1 MKAGSQVLFSHCTRS
16 GSVPGLSRPSDRQPS
31 IRGLDAPRH
40 HALVLAAVRGAWYTE
55 GAMKANDFTP
65 EQNEAAIRSMLFVA
79 GPRPPRAILE
89 DLAVEQL
96 RELAARAAA
105 GR

>member
-1 MKAGSQVLFSHCTRS
+1 MKA
-16 GSVPGLSRPSDRQPS
+16 D
-31 IRGLDAPRH
+31 
-40 HALVLAAVRGAWYTE
+40 
-55 GAMKANDFTP
+55 DFTP
-65 EQNEAAIRSMLFVA
+65 KQNEAALRSMLFVA

-96 RELAARAAA
+96 RELAARAAE

>member
-1 MKAGSQVLFSHCTRS
+1 
-16 GSVPGLSRPSDRQPS
+16 
-31 IRGLDAPRH
+31 
-40 HALVLAAVRGAWYTE
+40 
-55 GAMKANDFTP
+55 MKANDFTP
-65 EQNEAAIRSMLFVA
+65 KQNEAAVRSMLFVA

-89 DLAVEQL
+89 DLVEQL